1 MKSFKKDKSDFIRK
15 SINSC
20 IIFSKQ
26 QNSLLVY
33 STQGSNDEY
42 YLNII
47 FKKGYFQQKIENKR
61 NIDND
66 LLFILH
72 LVHNFPINPPKL
84 FCLSSLSHIG
94 IEICDGKDIL
104 IDVVSTEW
112 NSKIEAVD
120 IIIKI
125 SSFIEKMLQKN
136 SNELFIGKYSL
147 NYEYDYNLLLKVP
160 HQYFNNVEQIINT
173 KNKITEKRFLML
185 TSLFFLLFSY
195 EVGYLNYSN
204 LRLIFWG
211 SIFSIYGIKRKEL
224 ILELEFSKNK
234 NQKINLF
241 LKTNEGEKIKNIF
254 LYILKV
260 RGVDY
265 LIEENKKKNKSSN
278 NEINNK
284 ADNNNI
290 SKESEENEI
299 KNNGEIS
306 IEVNNLK

>member
-1 MKSFKKDKSDFIRK
+1 MKSFKKEQSDYIRK

-26 QNSLLVY
+26 QNSLLIY

-42 YLNII
+42 YLNIV
-47 FKKGYFQQKIENKR
+47 FKKGYFQQKKENKR

-66 LLFILH
+66 LLFMLH

-84 FCLSSLSHIG
+84 FCLTSLSHIG

-104 IDVVSTEW
+104 TDVISIEW
-112 NSKIEAVD
+112 NNKIEVVD
-120 IIIKI
+120 IVIKI
-125 SSFIEKMLQKN
+125 SLFIEKMLQN
-136 SNELFIGKYSL
+136 SNNELFIGKYFL

-160 HQYFNNVEQIINT
+160 HQYFNNVEQIINK
-173 KNKITEKRFLML
+173 KNKLTEKRFLML

-195 EVGYLNYSN
+195 EVGYFNYSN

-211 SIFSIYGIKRKEL
+211 SVFSIYGIKRKEL
-224 ILELEFSKNK
+224 ILEFEFSKNK
-234 NQKINLF
+234 NQRINLC

-265 LIEENKKKNKSSN
+265 LIEEDKKKHKSSN
-278 NEINNK
+278 DEINNK
-284 ADNNNI
+284 VKSDNI
-290 SKESEENEI
+290 SKDDEI
-299 KNNGEIS
+299 KNDS
-306 IEVNNLK
+306 

>member
-1 MKSFKKDKSDFIRK
+1 MKSFKKDQSDYIRK

-26 QNSLLVY
+26 QNSLLIY

-42 YLNII
+42 YLNIV
-47 FKKGYFQQKIENKR
+47 FKKGYFQQKKENKR

-66 LLFILH
+66 LLFLLH

-84 FCLSSLSHIG
+84 FCLTSLSHIG

-104 IDVVSTEW
+104 TDVISIEW
-112 NSKIEAVD
+112 NNKIEVVD
-120 IIIKI
+120 IVIKI
-125 SSFIEKMLQKN
+125 SLFVERMLQN
-136 SNELFIGKYSL
+136 SNNELFIGKYFL

-160 HQYFNNVEQIINT
+160 HQYFNNVEQIINK
-173 KNKITEKRFLML
+173 KNKLTEKRFLML

-195 EVGYLNYSN
+195 EVGYFNYSN

-211 SIFSIYGIKRKEL
+211 SVFSIYGIKRKEL
-224 ILELEFSKNK
+224 ILEFEFSKNK
-234 NQKINLF
+234 NQRINLC

-265 LIEENKKKNKSSN
+265 LIEEDKKKHKSSN
-278 NEINNK
+278 DEINNK
-284 ADNNNI
+284 VKSDNI
-290 SKESEENEI
+290 SKDDEI
-299 KNNGEIS
+299 KNDS
-306 IEVNNLK
+306 

>member
-1 MKSFKKDKSDFIRK
+1 MKSFKKDQSDYIRK

-26 QNSLLVY
+26 QNSLLIY

-42 YLNII
+42 YLNIV
-47 FKKGYFQQKIENKR
+47 FKKGYFQQKKENKR

-66 LLFILH
+66 LLFMLH

-84 FCLSSLSHIG
+84 FCLTSLSHIG

-104 IDVVSTEW
+104 TDVISIEW
-112 NSKIEAVD
+112 NNKIEVVD
-120 IIIKI
+120 IVIKI
-125 SSFIEKMLQKN
+125 SLFVEKMLKN
-136 SNELFIGKYSL
+136 SNNELFVGKYFL

-160 HQYFNNVEQIINT
+160 HQYFNNVEQIINK
-173 KNKITEKRFLML
+173 KNKLTEKRFLML

-195 EVGYLNYSN
+195 EVGYFNYSN

-211 SIFSIYGIKRKEL
+211 SVFSIYGIKRKEL
-224 ILELEFSKNK
+224 ILEFEFSKNK
-234 NQKINLF
+234 NQRINLC

-265 LIEENKKKNKSSN
+265 LIEEDKKKHKSSN
-278 NEINNK
+278 DEINNK
-284 ADNNNI
+284 VKSDNI
-290 SKESEENEI
+290 SKDDEI
-299 KNNGEIS
+299 KNDS
-306 IEVNNLK
+306 

>member
-1 MKSFKKDKSDFIRK
+1 MKSFKKEQSDYIRK

-26 QNSLLVY
+26 QNSLLIY

-42 YLNII
+42 YLNIV
-47 FKKGYFQQKIENKR
+47 FKKGYFQQKKENKR

-66 LLFILH
+66 LLFMLH

-84 FCLSSLSHIG
+84 FCLTSLSHIG

-104 IDVVSTEW
+104 TDVISIEW
-112 NSKIEAVD
+112 NNKIEVVD
-120 IIIKI
+120 IVIKI
-125 SSFIEKMLQKN
+125 SLFIEKMLKN
-136 SNELFIGKYSL
+136 SNNELFVGKYFL

-160 HQYFNNVEQIINT
+160 HQYFNNVEQIINK
-173 KNKITEKRFLML
+173 KNKLTEKRFLML

-195 EVGYLNYSN
+195 EVGYFNYSN

-211 SIFSIYGIKRKEL
+211 SVFSIYGIKRKEL
-224 ILELEFSKNK
+224 ILEFEFSKNK
-234 NQKINLF
+234 NQRINLC
-241 LKTNEGEKIKNIF
+241 LKTIEGEKIKNIF

-265 LIEENKKKNKSSN
+265 LIEEDKKKHKSSN
-278 NEINNK
+278 DEINNK
-284 ADNNNI
+284 VKSDKI
-290 SKESEENEI
+290 SKDDEI
-299 KNNGEIS
+299 KNDS
-306 IEVNNLK
+306 

>member
-1 MKSFKKDKSDFIRK
+1 MKSFKKDQSDYIRK

-26 QNSLLVY
+26 QNSLLIY

-42 YLNII
+42 YLNIV
-47 FKKGYFQQKIENKR
+47 FKKGYFQQKKENKR

-66 LLFILH
+66 LLFMLH

-84 FCLSSLSHIG
+84 FCLTSLSHIG

-104 IDVVSTEW
+104 TDVISIEW
-112 NSKIEAVD
+112 NNKIEVVD
-120 IIIKI
+120 IVIKI
-125 SSFIEKMLQKN
+125 SLFIEKMLKN
-136 SNELFIGKYSL
+136 SNNELFIGKYFL

-160 HQYFNNVEQIINT
+160 HQYFNNVEQIINK
-173 KNKITEKRFLML
+173 KNKLTEKRFLML

-195 EVGYLNYSN
+195 EVGYFNYSN

-211 SIFSIYGIKRKEL
+211 SVFSIYGIKRKEL
-224 ILELEFSKNK
+224 ILEFEFSKNK
-234 NQKINLF
+234 NQRINLC
-241 LKTNEGEKIKNIF
+241 LKTIEGEKIKNIF

-265 LIEENKKKNKSSN
+265 LIEEDKKKHKSSN
-278 NEINNK
+278 DEINNK
-284 ADNNNI
+284 VKSDNI
-290 SKESEENEI
+290 SKDDEI
-299 KNNGEIS
+299 KNDS
-306 IEVNNLK
+306 

>member
-1 MKSFKKDKSDFIRK
+1 MKSFKKEQSDYIRK

-26 QNSLLVY
+26 QNSLLIY

-42 YLNII
+42 YLNIV
-47 FKKGYFQQKIENKR
+47 FKKGYFQQKKENKR

-66 LLFILH
+66 LLFMLH

-84 FCLSSLSHIG
+84 FCLTSLSHIG

-104 IDVVSTEW
+104 TDVISIEW
-112 NSKIEAVD
+112 NNKIEVVD
-120 IIIKI
+120 IVIKI
-125 SSFIEKMLQKN
+125 SLFIEKMLKN
-136 SNELFIGKYSL
+136 SNNELFIGKYFL

-160 HQYFNNVEQIINT
+160 HQYFNNVEQIINK
-173 KNKITEKRFLML
+173 KNKLTEKRFLML

-195 EVGYLNYSN
+195 EVGYFNYSN

-211 SIFSIYGIKRKEL
+211 SVFSIYGIKRKEL
-224 ILELEFSKNK
+224 ILEFEFSKNK
-234 NQKINLF
+234 NQRINLC
-241 LKTNEGEKIKNIF
+241 LKTNEGEKIRNIF

-265 LIEENKKKNKSSN
+265 LIEEDKKKHKSSN
-278 NEINNK
+278 DEINNK
-284 ADNNNI
+284 VKSDNI
-290 SKESEENEI
+290 SKDDEI
-299 KNNGEIS
+299 KNDS
-306 IEVNNLK
+306 

>member
-1 MKSFKKDKSDFIRK
+1 MKSFKKEQSDYIRK

-26 QNSLLVY
+26 QNSLLIY

-42 YLNII
+42 YLNIV
-47 FKKGYFQQKIENKR
+47 FKKGYFQQKKENKR

-104 IDVVSTEW
+104 TDVISIEW
-112 NSKIEAVD
+112 NNKIEVVD
-120 IIIKI
+120 IVIKI
-125 SSFIEKMLQKN
+125 SLFIEKMLQN
-136 SNELFIGKYSL
+136 NNNELFIGKYSL

-195 EVGYLNYSN
+195 EVGYFNYSN

-211 SIFSIYGIKRKEL
+211 SVFSIYGIKRKEL
-224 ILELEFSKNK
+224 ILEFEFSKNK
-234 NQKINLF
+234 NQRINLC
-241 LKTNEGEKIKNIF
+241 LKTIEGEKIKNIF

-265 LIEENKKKNKSSN
+265 LIEEDKKKHKSANDGVNS
-278 NEINNK
+278 K
-284 ADNNNI
+284 VDSDNI
-290 SKESEENEI
+290 SKDDEI
-299 KNNGEIS
+299 KNDS
-306 IEVNNLK
+306 

>member
-1 MKSFKKDKSDFIRK
+1 MKSFKKEQSDYIRK

-26 QNSLLVY
+26 QNSLLIY

-42 YLNII
+42 YLNIV
-47 FKKGYFQQKIENKR
+47 FKKGYFQQKKENKR

-66 LLFILH
+66 LLFMLH

-84 FCLSSLSHIG
+84 FCLTSLSHIG

-104 IDVVSTEW
+104 TDVISIEW
-112 NSKIEAVD
+112 NNKIEVVD
-120 IIIKI
+120 IVIKI
-125 SSFIEKMLQKN
+125 SLFIEKMLKN
-136 SNELFIGKYSL
+136 SNNELFIGKYFL

-160 HQYFNNVEQIINT
+160 HQYFNNVEQIINK
-173 KNKITEKRFLML
+173 KNKLTEKRFLML

-195 EVGYLNYSN
+195 EVGYFNYSN
-204 LRLIFWG
+204 LKLIFWG
-211 SIFSIYGIKRKEL
+211 SVFSIYGIKRKEL
-224 ILELEFSKNK
+224 ILEFEFSKNK
-234 NQKINLF
+234 NQRINLC

-265 LIEENKKKNKSSN
+265 LIEEDKKKHKSSN
-278 NEINNK
+278 DEINNK
-284 ADNNNI
+284 VKSDNI
-290 SKESEENEI
+290 SKDDEI
-299 KNNGEIS
+299 KNDS
-306 IEVNNLK
+306 